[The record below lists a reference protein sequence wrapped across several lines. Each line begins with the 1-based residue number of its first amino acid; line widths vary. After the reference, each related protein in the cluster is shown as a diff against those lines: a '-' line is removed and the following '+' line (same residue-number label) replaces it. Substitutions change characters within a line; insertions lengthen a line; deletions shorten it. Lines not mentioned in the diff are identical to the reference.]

1 MLEMPGIEP
10 GAFHMQSERATTA
23 LHPPPHSAVQ
33 ALPLFILSD
42 NSSEVESHAR
52 VASEGKQSGAVEACW
67 AHNPEVDR
75 SKLSSANFILP
86 LADVTSSRSIA
97 PSTPLAQAPHIAGG
111 WHNVTLVCVGPL

>member
-52 VASEGKQSGAVEACW
+52 VASEAVSYT
-67 AHNPEVDR
+67 H
-75 SKLSSANFILP
+75 LTLP
-86 LADVTSSRSIA
+86 T
-97 PSTPLAQAPHIAGG
+97 TPY
-111 WHNVTLVCVGPL
+111 V